1 MWDSR
6 APINKRG
13 FMIWLT
19 FVKVHWDFFVHL
31 SAILEEEWRVEQ
43 YCRQNQNG
51 QGNIVQNRGQM
62 GELTKRIL
70 CCKSYGVTITRVLKK
85 QRFLMLKPLLARYK
99 FCNSCSGNV
108 EYCVNMP
115 WVPFS
120 TTNCEFF
127 NNDSQS
133 LKNVEFVCYSSNK
146 LQHRSQLVE
155 QQMLSDTDF
164 TRTITFAENFHFI
177 NSFNLPTFSL
187 VKEWST
193 LK

>member
-1 MWDSR
+1 MLYTKWIHKFRLLLKNKDINYSFPNLSQSVVNGIIEKYSIGIYRIRDIFWTEMFGMWDSQ

-85 QRFLMLKPLLARYK
+85 QRYK
-99 FCNSCSGNV
+99 CCNSCSRNV

-115 WVPFS
+115 FS
-120 TTNCEFF
+120 ALLNENIDGFH
-127 NNDSQS
+127 S
-133 LKNVEFVCYSSNK
+133 V
-146 LQHRSQLVE
+146 
-155 QQMLSDTDF
+155 QQT
-164 TRTITFAENFHFI
+164 A
-177 NSFNLPTFSL
+177 NSWTATVNL
-187 VKEWST
+187 
-193 LK
+193 